1 MAIDKKN
8 RAERLKYDVNREAA
22 KVSALLWGKIGK
34 YEYLM
39 GEKILPSDPSKIVH
53 EAKFT
58 YWPLGKAFAN
68 ETKTIKVYGDQQIEA
83 NEKQG
88 RKQLDALN
96 NINLHNNKKDNS
108 LLLKQKKLMIIKM
121 KDLMEQTNRIIKI
134 ILMISIMCIKR
145 LTILLNLILL
155 ANH

>member
-22 KVSALLWGKIGK
+22 KVSALLSGKIGK

-53 EAKFT
+53 EAKLT
-58 YWPLGKAFAN
+58 YWPLGKTFAN

-96 NINLHNNKKDNS
+96 NINLHTNKKDNS

-121 KDLMEQTNRIIKI
+121 KGLMEQTNRIIKI